1 MVGFDVRGV
10 KKEDY
15 KDIVKLNPNISHF
28 DGEDSLEEKT
38 IIVAQLNDD
47 VIGYLKYDVDENNRV
62 KIVDLVVDEMYRGL
76 GVGYQL
82 ISELEFYIRKEYINE
97 ILVPRRKF
105 TKEEVNFYDRQ
116 GFKLDDKSNLEK
128 KLN

>member
-15 KDIVKLNPNISHF
+15 KDIVKLNPNILHF

-62 KIVDLVVDEMYRGL
+62 KIVDLVVDEMYRG
-76 GVGYQL
+76 
-82 ISELEFYIRKEYINE
+82 
-97 ILVPRRKF
+97 
-105 TKEEVNFYDRQ
+105 
-116 GFKLDDKSNLEK
+116 
-128 KLN
+128 